1 MTASD
6 INYEISFWAHLGG
19 IFLIATFE
27 VETPTWHVGSIFQ
40 WQHKSNEVP
49 GKNLALASL
58 PSHHI
63 LLVSSSILSLL
74 LPCSPWRHQNP
85 VPSGFQHEVKTAAL
99 RESTSSCWEYWG
111 IQTHGVS
118 CYLVLLF
125 IVSRAI
131 VGLPRLYQASQTSES
146 LFNVCLFYQFCSS
159 MVQASIDSM
168 TAKQTMKHISSIQH
182 NLNDYTQVK
191 EAEEVSLL
199 CTIFLSGKCNGIRG
213 EKFATRIPLW

>member
-19 IFLIATFE
+19 IFLITTFE
-27 VETPTWHVGSIFQ
+27 VEKPTWHVGSIFQ

-85 VPSGFQHEVKTAAL
+85 VPSGFQHEVKPAAL
-99 RESTSSCWEYWG
+99 RESSSSCWEYWG
-111 IQTHGVS
+111 IQTHGLS
-118 CYLVLLF
+118 CYLVLSLF

-131 VGLPRLYQASQTSES
+131 VGYIVYLDYIKQAKLVNPFLTYVYSTSS
-146 LFNVCLFYQFCSS
+146 VHLW
-159 MVQASIDSM
+159 VQASIDSM
-168 TAKQTMKHISSIQH
+168 IAKQTMKHIPSI
-182 NLNDYTQVK
+182 
-191 EAEEVSLL
+191 
-199 CTIFLSGKCNGIRG
+199 
-213 EKFATRIPLW
+213 RIT